1 MSDSFQDLD
10 QEIIHGNNFRSNLD
24 KRSPAST
31 SLSSVKASVL
41 VQEISDESASRRSS
55 KRASHK
61 DAKWRRESV

>member
-10 QEIIHGNNFRSNLD
+10 QGIIHGNNFRSNLD
-24 KRSPAST
+24 KRSPASI

-55 KRASHK
+55 KRAPQK
-61 DAKWRRESV
+61 DEEWRQKSV